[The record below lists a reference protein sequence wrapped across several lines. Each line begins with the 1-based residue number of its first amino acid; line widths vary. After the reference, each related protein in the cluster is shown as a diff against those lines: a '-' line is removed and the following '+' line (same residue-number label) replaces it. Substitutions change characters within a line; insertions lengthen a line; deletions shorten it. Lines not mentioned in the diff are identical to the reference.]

1 MLKKTIFTTGLSVFV
16 LLALVGIASAGDIGT
31 EAGDWEYKFDSPD
44 AAVEG
49 YQYDQ
54 EALARV
60 GTEAGD
66 WEYKA
71 NAPETKAD
79 IAAKNYPY
87 DQESMALVG
96 SEAGDWEYKANGE
109 SSGHMGN
116 TSNEAVADEG
126 KVKDAVCKGC

>member
-1 MLKKTIFTTGLSVFV
+1 MCKKTIITTGLSVF
-16 LLALVGIASAGDIGT
+16 LFLALVSAASAGDIGT

-44 AAVEG
+44 SAVEG

-54 EALARV
+54 EALSRV

-66 WEYKA
+66 WEYRYD
-71 NAPETKAD
+71 APETNAD

-87 DQESMALVG
+87 DQESMGLVG
-96 SEAGDWEYKANGE
+96 TEAGDWEYKANGG

-116 TSNEAVADEG
+116 TANEAIADDS